1 MKNLPEI
8 LWAADNQI
16 PYEDDCACA
25 SVSGP
30 HILHSSAKDA
40 TTEEDCACVENSS
53 RPLSSLNDC
62 ACSASHQRMSSLI
75 EIPMKDATVAI
86 FNPKGPQNAVV
97 INDFTRQILNAFQK
111 PASIQEAVKQVP
123 EVEFSVAVKTA
134 LQLSRLGLLVVEEDC
149 GPAQRPPATLTSWLH
164 LTDRCNLRCDYCYLP
179 HVREDMSFETGR
191 AAIDATFRSALANG
205 FRQVKLKYAGGEPLL
220 RFPLIL
226 ELHGYAQQLADEHG
240 LSLEEVALSNGT
252 LLTAEMVE
260 TLKALGIRLMISLDG
275 FGAYHD
281 SHRPYAGGRGS
292 FADVAE
298 AIDLTLVHGLT
309 PNISVTVS
317 SRTAEGLPEIT
328 LWILERELPFSLNF
342 YRENELSASHE
353 DMRLDEQKI
362 INGMLAAFKVI
373 EDNLPR
379 RSFLGGIIDRAN
391 LSASHTH
398 TCGVGQNY
406 LVFDQNGQVAKCQ
419 MRIRKP
425 ITDVHAADPLAVI
438 RADQVGIK
446 NISVEEK
453 EGCKTCEWK
462 HWCAGGCPLAT
473 YRATGRYDVKS
484 PNCNIYKALF
494 PEALRL
500 EGLRLLK
507 YQDDPEVVMKI

>member
-164 LTDRCNLRCDYCYLP
+164 LT
-179 HVREDMSFETGR
+179 
-191 AAIDATFRSALANG
+191 
-205 FRQVKLKYAGGEPLL
+205 
-220 RFPLIL
+220 
-226 ELHGYAQQLADEHG
+226 
-240 LSLEEVALSNGT
+240 
-252 LLTAEMVE
+252 
-260 TLKALGIRLMISLDG
+260 
-275 FGAYHD
+275 
-281 SHRPYAGGRGS
+281 
-292 FADVAE
+292 
-298 AIDLTLVHGLT
+298 
-309 PNISVTVS
+309 
-317 SRTAEGLPEIT
+317 
-328 LWILERELPFSLNF
+328 
-342 YRENELSASHE
+342 
-353 DMRLDEQKI
+353 
-362 INGMLAAFKVI
+362 
-373 EDNLPR
+373 
-379 RSFLGGIIDRAN
+379 
-391 LSASHTH
+391 
-398 TCGVGQNY
+398 
-406 LVFDQNGQVAKCQ
+406 
-419 MRIRKP
+419 
-425 ITDVHAADPLAVI
+425 
-438 RADQVGIK
+438 
-446 NISVEEK
+446 
-453 EGCKTCEWK
+453 
-462 HWCAGGCPLAT
+462 
-473 YRATGRYDVKS
+473 
-484 PNCNIYKALF
+484 
-494 PEALRL
+494 
-500 EGLRLLK
+500 
-507 YQDDPEVVMKI
+507 